1 MLARL
6 SDRKE
11 GPGNQGSVREREG
24 ESQIATEMWKTI
36 LQEQTVSDVGKCGA
50 RIGLERG
57 EKKEREGV

>member
-1 MLARL
+1 M
-6 SDRKE
+6 
-11 GPGNQGSVREREG
+11 REREG
-24 ESQIATEMWKTI
+24 ESQIARLQTEMWKTI